1 LRTRVCQAGRELFYD
16 AVDAAAAAPHAV
28 GTLALVGLDQAR
40 IPATV
45 AALDHAVDG
54 LRDVRAGVG
63 ALRTGAFARLIATD
77 LWAVRAGLITLRLA
91 VWTACSKFAP
101 ADQGI

>member
-1 LRTRVCQAGRELFYD
+1 
-16 AVDAAAAAPHAV
+16 V

-54 LRDVRAGVG
+54 LRDVRAGGG
-63 ALRTGAFARLIATD
+63 ALCTGAFARLIATD
-77 LWAVRAGLITLRLA
+77 LWAVRAGLITLRQA
-91 VWTACSKFAP
+91 VWTAGSKFAP
-101 ADQGI
+101 GDAKQPQARDPDTEVPQVNVQRT